1 MSSDAHTLVT
11 QAAMYQMLLLSNPQ
25 LMQARIA
32 SGHKPPEGTALP
44 PPPTMASL
52 QQVFATI
59 ANIASNAT
67 TMHPNLLYPS
77 GQQLPCVGSSHVLSA
92 SKYLSSHWK
101 SPRV

>member
-1 MSSDAHTLVT
+1 MLVT

-25 LMQARIA
+25 LMQAHIA
-32 SGHKPPEGTALP
+32 SGHKPPEGIALP

-67 TMHPNLLYPS
+67 AMHPNLLYPS
-77 GQQLPCVGSSHVLSA
+77 GQQLSCLVLTYSF
-92 SKYLSSHWK
+92 SLHSIPFSL
-101 SPRV
+101 